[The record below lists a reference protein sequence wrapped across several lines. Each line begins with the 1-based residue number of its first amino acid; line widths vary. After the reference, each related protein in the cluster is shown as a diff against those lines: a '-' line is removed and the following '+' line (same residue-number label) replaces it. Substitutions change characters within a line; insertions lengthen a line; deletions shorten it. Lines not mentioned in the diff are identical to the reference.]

1 MSLIIANAIDL
12 LAAIV
17 QVSSGAIKEK
27 TKILIVQTVQ
37 LLMQGI
43 SMLLLGGVTGAINNV
58 LSCLRNYLCYKDKLN
73 LVWKIIIVVIS
84 AALTLIFN
92 EQGLL
97 GVLPAVVCTVYIF
110 LMDIKDPIG
119 FKWLTTLSFLPWMF
133 YHFMLGS
140 YVGAAF
146 DAATIITNAITLFTM
161 IRKQKLNKA

>member
-161 IRKQKLNKA
+161 IKNKKINKA

>member
-73 LVWKIIIVVIS
+73 LIWKIIIVVIS

>member
-97 GVLPAVVCTVYIF
+97 GVLPAVVCTIYIF

-161 IRKQKLNKA
+161 IRNKKINKA